1 MALTQISTQG
11 IKDGTITGSDLATNV
26 DLIDNQKIR
35 FGTGNDLQI
44 WHDGSDSNI
53 ADVGTGD
60 LNIRGSIVN
69 LLAGTGETFLKGVE
83 NAAVE
88 LYHDGTKKFETKS
101 DGVLASG
108 SLTLTGQNT
117 TDTAGGLAL
126 GYEGSHVHQIRT
138 YGANTSNNGR
148 LDLVSSRSDG
158 TNSYT
163 ITLINHAGNLSIPDN
178 QKLAVGNGADLQ
190 IFHDGSNSKIV
201 DSGTGS
207 LIIQT
212 SQFNLDNAGGTEN
225 ILTATADGAVELY
238 FDGSKKFETQ
248 NLGVTVTGGVYPA
261 AADTYQLGGSS
272 LRWNELN
279 IKSVID
285 VSDNGKIR
293 MGDSDDL
300 QIYHDGTHS
309 YIANSTNN
317 LYVNAPNFFHLGVS
331 NGGEKY
337 LTATENGSVELYFNN
352 SLRLLTTANGVT
364 LDHNLLL
371 DNATNA
377 GRDVTWDPSNDQ
389 LKWNDDTKAS
399 FGDSADLLIYH
410 ASSNTSSF
418 VTHENGSGYLFLQG
432 DAIQL
437 RTRSA
442 TNNDIYVS
450 CSQGGGV
457 HLYHN
462 NVKKLE
468 TTSVGISSLDT
479 LISHGE
485 IRPASDNNHS
495 IGRSNRRYITY
506 FGVNS
511 PVNTSDK
518 NEKNTIIDSDLGLDF
533 INKLKPISYK
543 WNKDDGKT
551 HYGLIAQDLEETLT
565 SLGKT
570 IADFGGIYKEDDS
583 PMGLGY
589 SELIAPLIKAVQELS
604 TEVAALKAA

>member
-337 LTATENGSVELYFNN
+337 LTATENGGVELYYNN
-352 SLRLLTTANGVT
+352 SLRLSTTANGVT

-604 TEVAALKAA
+604 AEVATLKAS